1 MVCFSERM
9 HSNGAGHIENK
20 QWILTFMY
28 CSIRCM
34 HWHLLTTSKM
44 FIFHVFEFTSEK
56 RIIVKMN
63 EPEYIQLKREAVK
76 CAFCS

>member
-1 MVCFSERM
+1 MVCSTEQM
-9 HSNGAGHIENK
+9 HITNGAGNIENK

-28 CSIRCM
+28 Y
-34 HWHLLTTSKM
+34 WHSLTTSKM
-44 FIFHVFEFTSEK
+44 YTFHVFEFTSEK
-56 RIIVKMN
+56 QMIVKKMN